1 MCGVAGPRETILDV
15 PQQVAGE
22 MRRPAH
28 RSSHVHNMPAEGNGT
43 ITGSNRLFLSRWYLK
58 TEPSGS
64 GTHMS
69 IRSGSSW
76 VPFSTYSRVMPGD
89 CAHRAVTVIRANR
102 R

>member
-43 ITGSNRLFLSRWYLK
+43 ITGSNRLFLSR
-58 TEPSGS
+58 
-64 GTHMS
+64 
-69 IRSGSSW
+69 
-76 VPFSTYSRVMPGD
+76 
-89 CAHRAVTVIRANR
+89 
-102 R
+102 